1 MLAQVLLQARAP
13 WQDGQCGEKPCQEL
27 RGGTAGL
34 EIVKSGGHAMAAEI
48 KRKRGPTGSLQ
59 LARSPAHTQGT
70 SLDLTPSLCTTEVCS
85 LMPSAKMC

>member
-1 MLAQVLLQARAP
+1 
-13 WQDGQCGEKPCQEL
+13 
-27 RGGTAGL
+27 
-34 EIVKSGGHAMAAEI
+34 MAAEI